1 MTKII
6 LYFLL
11 LWPPIYF
18 LLLWLPLA
26 AKASAP
32 PRIEAVVHSS
42 RLMYT
47 LLPGVAG
54 AEWYH
59 VEAISKDGDTYTLLL
74 PGEAKPRAGQNITI
88 VQDEVRY
95 VVYNQAE
102 YFDYMGMYKRK
113 VKANE

>member
-11 LWPPIYF
+11 LW
-18 LLLWLPLA
+18 LPLA
-26 AKASAP
+26 VKASTP

-42 RLMYT
+42 RLMIT

-74 PGEAKPRAGQNITI
+74 PGESKPRAGQSITI

-95 VVYNQAE
+95 VVYGEKE
-102 YFDYMGMYKRK
+102 YFDYLGMYKRR
-113 VKANE
+113 VKDNTNE